1 MYEETELVCRKY
13 SIVPLISPFPIENI
27 FYIFATNSLNILLRI
42 CDGWLSEVK
51 IWSGNLQYMSTPQ

>member
-42 CDGWLSEVK
+42 CDG
-51 IWSGNLQYMSTPQ
+51 